1 MLRVKKNTSL
11 AWNWGAAITFVMGL
25 LASALGAWFLE
36 RVNAERAQEAII
48 AATEQAADLVL
59 TRLNLY
65 QYGLRGARG
74 AVVTAGEY
82 GITRD
87 LFDRYHKTR
96 DLSLEFPGARALGFI
111 RRVQERDE
119 SAFIKY
125 AQADGAA
132 NFSIRQFAPHPG
144 ERYVIQ
150 YVEPFEG
157 NQAAI
162 GLDIASEAARR
173 EAAQSSIQSGMARIT
188 GPITLVQKDT
198 KPQQSFLLLMPIFR
212 GGITPATPLARDE
225 AAFGWSYAVLQTEQV
240 LQDLL
245 IENESVHLQLRDI
258 TTPDQSKLFYE
269 STIDSGDH
277 KILLTHTLE
286 RVVYGRRW
294 EIKLGANQLFIQ
306 NLHQVS
312 PKAVLFTGGLLTF
325 LLAALAGVMNV
336 SRQRR
341 RQVIAEQA
349 RLAAIVES
357 SADGIIGKNLDGV
370 VTTWNKGAEQIFGY
384 TAEEAVGQLLK
395 DLIVPE
401 ELASEE
407 ALILE
412 RVRGGERITG
422 FDTIRRHK
430 DGRLIDISASIS
442 PIYGDAGQVI
452 GISKT
457 LRDISSKKAAEAIIL
472 KLNSNLEEQ
481 VSERTSELRHLNLLL
496 GTVLRS
502 ATKVSIIATDRDG
515 VIRVFNEGAEHL
527 LGYSAEELIG
537 KCTPALFHDPA
548 EVAVRGSEL
557 SQEHAQLIEGF
568 RVFVHKPESEGAETR
583 EWTYIRKDATRF
595 PVSLVVTSMRDDEGK
610 TTGYLGI
617 AVDITERKTA
627 EKQLAASLETTQ
639 RQRAELLAVHDQLL
653 MAAKVAEL
661 GIWSWTLADNSLQWN
676 DKMYEFYGQPL
687 ALRDNGLTY
696 NNWYSSVH
704 PEDVVDTAA
713 KLNAA
718 IDGVGVYDPVFRV
731 IRPDGQ
737 TRFIQAGA
745 HIERSENGKA
755 LRVTGINRDI
765 TSQRELETNLQYAK
779 EQADMASAAKSA
791 FLANMSHE
799 IRTPMNAVLGMLQ
812 LVQQTDL
819 SSRQLDYVTKAQTAA
834 KSLLGLLND
843 ILDYSKIE
851 AGKLQLD
858 LHVFELEPL
867 MRDLAVV
874 LAGNQ
879 GEKEV
884 EVMFDLDTCLPSALL
899 GDSLRLQQVLIN
911 LAGNALKFTLA
922 GQVVISVKQRMRTE
936 NTVCLR
942 ISVSDTGIG
951 ISSEQ
956 LNRIFEG
963 FTQAE
968 ASTSRRFGG
977 TGLGLV
983 ICRRLVS
990 LMGGE
995 LQVESRLGV
1004 GSRFWFD
1011 LTLDVAQSSPLR
1023 STCPGVDV
1031 PTRLLLVDDNV
1042 VAGEL
1047 LLRTVHALGWK
1058 ADLVNG
1064 GAQAVEWVKSAQVQ
1078 GEPYDVVLMD
1088 WRMSDM
1094 DGLSAAQL
1102 IHQQDNDVRPPMII
1116 MITAYGREVLADVHQ
1131 QGDAPF
1137 VGFLTKP
1144 VTPKQLA
1151 DAVQRAFHD
1160 GSALY
1165 SPSSKSIDSK
1175 PKRLAGLRLLVV
1187 EDNAINRQVAD
1198 ELLTSEGAQVTLA
1211 DGGLEGVSKVECEQV
1226 LFDAVLMDIQ
1236 MPDIDGLEATRRI
1249 RSNPRFTEL
1258 PIVAM
1263 TANASSADREACL
1276 AAGMDE
1282 HVGKPIDLEQLIV
1295 TLLSQTGRKSSP
1307 EPLAFGKSNGDNAV
1321 ESRTSILARFGG
1333 DVGLIQNVL
1342 LSFGPELEKQ
1352 LSSLEECVSR
1362 RDASGAIFILHTIN
1376 GSSGTMGAK
1385 ALSSLSAGVEHKLK
1399 YGSKSAIDDVFSNT
1413 IWVGELHALLD
1424 QFLERMNAV
1433 FGCAVQAEIVV
1444 GVEVMQPGQW
1454 KASLGE
1460 ILLLL
1465 ETGNLEA
1472 IQLADAL
1479 VSKTP
1484 ELLRARFDEL
1494 VMLVHALDFAA
1505 ALRLGRELMEP
1516 L

>member
-1 MLRVKKNTSL
+1 MKKNKFLSL
-11 AWNWGAAITFVMGL
+11 GRGAAITFVVGL
-25 LASALGAWFLE
+25 VASTVGAWFLE

-82 GITRD
+82 GITRE
-87 LFDRYHKTR
+87 LFDRYNKTR
-96 DLSLEFPGARALGFI
+96 DMPTEFPGARALGFI

-119 SAFIKY
+119 SEFLKY
-125 AQADGAA
+125 ARADGAA
-132 NFSIRQFAPHPG
+132 DFNIRQFAAHPG

-150 YVEPFEG
+150 YVEPVEG

-173 EAAQSSIQSGMARIT
+173 EAAQSSIRSGMARIT
-188 GPITLVQKDT
+188 GPITLVQKNT

-212 GGITPATPLARDE
+212 GGITPTTPLARDE

-240 LQDLL
+240 LKDLR
-245 IENESVHLQLRDI
+245 IENESVHLHLRDI

-269 STIDSGDH
+269 STIDAGDRE
-277 KILLTHTLE
+277 ILLTHTLE

-294 EIKLGANQLFIQ
+294 EIQLGANQLFMQ

-312 PKAVLFTGGLLTF
+312 PKAALFTGGLLTF
-325 LLAALAGVMNV
+325 LMTALAGVIDV

-370 VTTWNKGAEQIFGY
+370 VTNWNKGAEQIFGY
-384 TAEEAVGQLLK
+384 TAEEAVGRVLE
-395 DLIVPE
+395 DLIVPA

-412 RVRGGERITG
+412 RVRAGERITG
-422 FDTIRRHK
+422 FDTLRRHK
-430 DGRLIDISASIS
+430 DSRLIDISASIS
-442 PIYGDAGQVI
+442 PIYGDSGQVI
-452 GISKT
+452 GASKT

-472 KLNSNLEEQ
+472 ELNSNLEEQ
-481 VSERTSELRHLNLLL
+481 VLERTSELRHLNLLL
-496 GTVLRS
+496 GAVLRS
-502 ATKVSIIATDRDG
+502 ATKVSIIATDLDG
-515 VIRVFNEGAEHL
+515 VIRVFNEGAEQL
-527 LGYSAEELIG
+527 LGYSADELIG
-537 KCTPALFHDPA
+537 KCTPALFHDPV
-548 EVAVRGSEL
+548 EVATRGIEL
-557 SQEHAQLIEGF
+557 SEEHAQLIEGF
-568 RVFVHKPESEGAETR
+568 RVFIYKPDLEGAETR

-595 PVSLVVTSMRDDEGK
+595 SVSLVVTSMRDDEGK

-627 EKQLAASLETTQ
+627 EQQLAASLETTQ

-704 PEDVVDTAA
+704 PEDVVDTAD

-745 HIERSENGKA
+745 HIERGENGKA

-765 TSQRELETNLQYAK
+765 TSQRELETNLQFAK

-858 LHVFELEPL
+858 LHPFELEPL
-867 MRDLAVV
+867 MRDLAIV

-884 EVMFDLDTCLPSALL
+884 EVMFDLDTCLPSALV

-911 LAGNALKFTLA
+911 LAGNALKFTQA
-922 GQVVISVKQRMRTE
+922 GQVVIRVEQRMRTE

-942 ISVSDTGIG
+942 ISISDTGIG
-951 ISSEQ
+951 ISPEQ
-956 LNRIFEG
+956 LLRIFEG

-995 LQVESRLGV
+995 LQVESQLGV
-1004 GSRFWFD
+1004 GSCFWFD
-1011 LTLDVAQSSPLR
+1011 LTLDVAQSSLLR

-1031 PTRLLLVDDNV
+1031 PTRLLVVDDNV

-1064 GAQAVEWVKSAQVQ
+1064 GTQAVEWVRSAQVQ
-1078 GEPYDVVLMD
+1078 GEPYDIVLMD

-1102 IHQQDNDVRPPMII
+1102 IHQENNDLPPPMII
-1116 MITAYGREVLADVHQ
+1116 MITAYGREVLADIHQ
-1131 QGDAPF
+1131 EGDAPF

-1151 DAVQRAFHD
+1151 DAVQRAFHTE
-1160 GSALY
+1160 GTLY
-1165 SPSSKSIDSK
+1165 STPSESIEVR

-1211 DGGLEGVSKVECEQV
+1211 DGGLEGVSKVESEQV

-1249 RSNPRFTEL
+1249 RSNSRFTKL

-1263 TANASSADREACL
+1263 TANASSADRDACL
-1276 AAGMDE
+1276 VAGMNE

-1295 TLLSQTGRKSSP
+1295 TLLSQTGRVSSA
-1307 EPLAFGKSNGDNAV
+1307 ETLASGKVNDISAI
-1321 ESRTSILARFGG
+1321 ESHASIIARFGG
-1333 DVGLIQNVL
+1333 DVNLIRNVL
-1342 LSFGPELEKQ
+1342 RNFGPELEKQ
-1352 LSSLEECVSR
+1352 LARLAEHVKQQ
-1362 RDASGAIFILHTIN
+1362 DASGAIFVLHTIN

-1385 ALSSLSAGVEHKLK
+1385 ALSSLSADLESKLK
-1399 YGSKSAIDDVFSNT
+1399 YEGDGAIAKIFSNT
-1413 IWVGELHALLD
+1413 IWIDELHELLK
-1424 QFLERMNAV
+1424 QFLEQMNAA
-1433 FGCAVQAEIVV
+1433 FGCVVQAESVV
-1444 GVEVMQPGQW
+1444 VEEIMEPRQW
-1454 KASLGE
+1454 RSSMGE
-1460 ILLLL
+1460 ILLSL

-1472 IQLADAL
+1472 IELVDAL

-1484 ELLRARFDEL
+1484 QFLRTRFDEL
-1494 VMLVHALDFAA
+1494 VILVHALDFAA
-1505 ALRLGRELMEP
+1505 AIPLGRELMES